1 MNFDDYL
8 SVLNSEFTNAGD
20 FQIWISYDVIQ
31 YGSFLHKHFKTYAP
45 YSQKNLVNTA
55 GYKIIHIISFRSLKA
70 SFHCYYY
77 ILQLMTAFIYE
88 SIFYFLIKN
97 AFFSWW

>member
-31 YGSFLHKHFKTYAP
+31 YGSFLHKP
-45 YSQKNLVNTA
+45 LQDLC
-55 GYKIIHIISFRSLKA
+55 SLQSK
-70 SFHCYYY
+70 
-77 ILQLMTAFIYE
+77 E
-88 SIFYFLIKN
+88 S
-97 AFFSWW
+97 